1 MKVCGLFVIL
11 RPQQR
16 TCLAPKE
23 ELPTPGDVPARF
35 GLGEFLPEELEVAVA
50 EAARQVPE
58 AAAMEVQVPEPAAI
72 DNELGHAINP
82 AVFCDIES
90 RSKSCGPFGF

>member
-1 MKVCGLFVIL
+1 MYKMKVCRLEGLFSDT
-11 RPQQR
+11 QQR

-50 EAARQVPE
+50 EAVGAVLDSS
-58 AAAMEVQVPEPAAI
+58 MPA
-72 DNELGHAINP
+72 DLW
-82 AVFCDIES
+82 
-90 RSKSCGPFGF
+90 K

>member
-1 MKVCGLFVIL
+1 MYKMKVCRLEGLFLIL

-50 EAARQVPE
+50 EAVGAVLDSS
-58 AAAMEVQVPEPAAI
+58 MPA
-72 DNELGHAINP
+72 DLW
-82 AVFCDIES
+82 
-90 RSKSCGPFGF
+90 K